1 MKNWLYV
8 TGFGIF
14 VLAAWACVAQTQA
27 PGQQPAARF
36 GTQYGYGILQQQCMA
51 CHGKASMPQLPT
63 IAALREKEYPPER
76 VYEIL
81 TTTAAHKELR
91 LKEDQLRNV
100 AEATSGR
107 LLGNA

>member
-1 MKNWLYV
+1 MRTCLYV
-8 TGFGIF
+8 ARFGIYI
-14 VLAAWACVAQTQA
+14 LAGWACLAQAQA
-27 PGQQPAARF
+27 PGQPPAARF

-63 IAALREKEYPPER
+63 IAALREKEYPPEK

-91 LKEDQLRNV
+91 LNDDQLRHV
-100 AEATSGR
+100 AE
-107 LLGNA
+107 